1 MDLQTPWKPLK
12 TQRTSPTLR
21 RPRTSTASRP
31 ERGAPRPILSETA
44 RRWPQSRPWP
54 HTALLPALPPA
65 ESPQARTHRPEH
77 RPEGPKERRTLWRRR
92 KPRGGAGDSG
102 VQTHTWHPSRG
113 AAEASS
119 EQMLSARRGE
129 PWLLGGQGPIEK
141 SQQEQ
146 QEIKR
151 ERSRAQEAGCSRAA
165 AQAQVHATCPR

>member
-119 EQMLSARRGE
+119 EQTLSARRGE

-141 SQQEQ
+141 SQQE
-146 QEIKR
+146 
-151 ERSRAQEAGCSRAA
+151 RSPAQEAGCSRAA